1 MAQIVEFFAIVRH
14 NWRMQDLREI
24 AQFLRAE
31 RTRRALSQRDLAS
44 RAGIPFRTYQRLESA
59 DPGSRL
65 SSLLRA
71 AAALGY
77 DLRPI
82 ATRRPT
88 LDELNEIYGHEDQ
101 R

>member
-1 MAQIVEFFAIVRH
+1 MR
-14 NWRMQDLREI
+14 DLTDT

-31 RTRRALSQRDLAS
+31 RTRQRLSQRGLAS
-44 RAGIPFRTYQRLESA
+44 SAGISFRTYQRLESG

-71 AAALGY
+71 LAALGY
-77 DLRPI
+77 ELR
-82 ATRRPT
+82 AVAARRPT

-101 R
+101 H

>member
-1 MAQIVEFFAIVRH
+1 MR
-14 NWRMQDLREI
+14 DLTAI

-31 RTRRALSQRDLAS
+31 RARRRLSQRDLAS
-44 RAGIPFRTYQRLESA
+44 SAGIPFRTYQRLESG

-71 AAALGY
+71 LAALGY
-77 DLRPI
+77 ELR
-82 ATRRPT
+82 AAAARRPT

-101 R
+101 H

>member
-1 MAQIVEFFAIVRH
+1 
-14 NWRMQDLREI
+14 MQDSIDI
-24 AQFLRAE
+24 AQFLRTE
-31 RTRRALSQRDLAS
+31 RTRRGLSQNDLAAM
-44 RAGIPFRTYQRLESA
+44 AGIPLRTYQRLESA

-71 AAALGY
+71 CAALGY
-77 DLRPI
+77 ELRPI